1 MESADAEAKSLLTL
15 SNELADAVAR
25 AGAGVVA
32 INARERIPSSGIIWR
47 EGLIVTAAHTIK
59 RDGDITVM
67 LPDGRTVRSTL
78 AGRDKSTDIAVLKID
93 EAVTG
98 INPVEVVDAAEL
110 RVGHI
115 VLAVGR
121 VNERGPNASLGIVSS
136 LGGAWRTW
144 RGGVIDQ
151 FVRLDMGI
159 YDGFSGSPLV
169 DVRGRVLG
177 VNTSTLARG
186 GAITVPASTVN
197 RVADFLLAGGR
208 VARAYLGV
216 GMQPVRLPDAVRNK
230 LNLENPTGVIVLS
243 TEPGGPADAAGLLIG
258 DVLVALDGKT
268 VADTD
273 DVQAALVPER
283 VGQDLNATVIR
294 AGELTQLTIRV
305 GERPARGR

>member
-1 MESADAEAKSLLTL
+1 MESGNTEEKSLLTL
-15 SNELADAVAR
+15 SNDLADAVAR

-32 INARERIPSSGIIWR
+32 INARERIPSSGIVWR
-47 EGLIVTAAHTIK
+47 AGLVVTASHTIR

-67 LPDGRTVRSTL
+67 LPDGRTTPATL
-78 AGRDKSTDIAVLKID
+78 AGRDTSTDIAVLKVD
-93 EAVTG
+93 EAAG
-98 INPVEVVDAAEL
+98 INPVEIGDSSEL

-121 VNERGPNASLGIVSS
+121 VSERGPSASLGIVST

-144 RGGVIDQ
+144 RGGLIDQ

-169 DVRGRVLG
+169 DARGRVLG
-177 VNTSTLARG
+177 VNTSGLARG
-186 GAITVPASTVN
+186 GAFTIPASTVN
-197 RVADFLLAGGR
+197 RVAVELLARGR

-216 GMQPVRLPDAVRNK
+216 GMQPVRLPDSIK
-230 LNLENPTGVIVLS
+230 DKFNLTKASGVMVLS
-243 TEPGGPADAAGLLIG
+243 TEPGGPADKAGLLIG
-258 DVLVALDGKT
+258 DVLVALDST
-268 VADTD
+268 PVADTD
-273 DVQAALVPER
+273 DVQAALGPER

-294 AGELTQLTIRV
+294 AGGLTQLIIKV